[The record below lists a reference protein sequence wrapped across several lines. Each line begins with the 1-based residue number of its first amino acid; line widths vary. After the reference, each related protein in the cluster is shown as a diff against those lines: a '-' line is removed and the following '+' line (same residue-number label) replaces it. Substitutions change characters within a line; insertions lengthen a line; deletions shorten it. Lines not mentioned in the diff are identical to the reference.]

1 MVACGG
7 FVPTLVHYTSMIS
20 ISKLAACCFVLLAL
34 PLWAQ
39 NPETVNPGTVL
50 PDDSVA
56 LQNQIRHSKF
66 DQVLPRVMRD
76 NEIDMWIHV
85 MRPWT
90 PDPLRFELGSD
101 AGIFIFTDR
110 GEDRIERAV
119 FAGHVDDADSYDVIA
134 RSLVEL
140 PTFVDGVITEQ
151 PGGDETDYL
160 EFRFAGVGKF
170 VAERDPRRIGVNFSE
185 ALGLSAASE
194 RAPLT
199 DGLSHTDYSLLMD
212 ALGDTYAGRVVSAEH
227 LIIDYLAGRVAEEIE
242 LYHQFGLIAADN
254 LDREFGKVVPGV
266 TELSELEGNVFRRDP
281 DGFEFHAEDRQ
292 PYVLQPGDVFT
303 ILHGA
308 GNRIFSSDL
317 GGNAY
322 LLREG
327 ETEAP
332 PEIEEVWRVALEVR
346 QMLLDNIVAG
356 RTAGETL
363 DLLIRKIE
371 EAGYY
376 YNPVDQYDPTADPNK
391 TQVHLDVHAVGRSG
405 LVAPRISPLGSDW
418 EREMTI
424 PVLHTFTFEYMIHM
438 PVPAWGRGKHIYVA
452 FHDGAVVTEDGVE
465 FPYPPDPGI
474 RLIR

>member
-1 MVACGG
+1 MT
-7 FVPTLVHYTSMIS
+7 PP
-20 ISKLAACCFVLLAL
+20 SKLAAGCLVLLSL
-34 PLWAQ
+34 SLQAQ
-39 NPETVNPGTVL
+39 SPETVNPDTVL
-50 PDDSVA
+50 PDDSVG
-56 LQNQIRHSKF
+56 LENRVRHSKF

-76 NEIDMWIHV
+76 NGIDMWIHV
-85 MRPWT
+85 MRSWT
-90 PDPLRFELGSD
+90 PDPLSFELG
-101 AGIFIFTDR
+101 GNTGVFIFTDR
-110 GEDRIERAV
+110 GAGRIERAL
-119 FAGHVDDADSYDVIA
+119 FAGGVDDVEAYDVIA
-134 RSLVEL
+134 QSRVEL
-140 PTFVDGVITEQ
+140 PTFVDGIITEQ

-160 EFRFAGVGKF
+160 ENRFNGVGEF
-170 VAERDPRRIGVNFSE
+170 VAERDPRRIGVNYSE

-199 DGLSHTDYSLLMD
+199 DGISHTDYSLLMA
-212 ALGDTYAGRVVSAEH
+212 ALGETYAGRVVSAEH
-227 LIIDYLAGRVAEEIE
+227 LILGYLAGRVAEEIE
-242 LYHQFGLIAADN
+242 LYRQFGLITADN

-266 TELSELEGNVFRRDP
+266 TELGELEGNVFRRDP
-281 DGFEFHAEDRQ
+281 DGVEFHAQDRQ

-327 ETEAP
+327 ETDAP
-332 PEIEEVWRVALEVR
+332 PEIQEVWRAALETR
-346 QMLLDNIVAG
+346 QILLDNIVAG

-371 EAGYY
+371 EAGYH
-376 YNPVDQYDPTADPNK
+376 YNPVDQYDPTADPYK
-391 TQVHLDVHAVGRSG
+391 TQVHLDVHAVSRSG

-438 PVPAWGRGKHIYVA
+438 PVPAWGEGKHIYIA

>member
-1 MVACGG
+1 M
-7 FVPTLVHYTSMIS
+7 TLIP
-20 ISKLAACCFVLLAL
+20 KLATCCLVLIAMLL
-34 PLWAQ
+34 RAQ

-56 LQNQIRHSKF
+56 LENQIRHSKF
-66 DQVLPRVMRD
+66 DQVLPRIMRD
-76 NEIDMWIHV
+76 NDIDMWIHV
-85 MRPWT
+85 IRPWT
-90 PDPLRFELGSD
+90 PDPLSFELGSN
-101 AGIFIFTDR
+101 AGIFVFTDH
-110 GEDRIERAV
+110 GKDRIERAV
-119 FAGHVDDADSYDVIA
+119 FAGAAVNDPDAYDFIDRPV
-134 RSLVEL
+134 LEL
-140 PTFVDGVITEQ
+140 PTFVDGVISEQ

-160 EFRFAGVGKF
+160 EFRFNGVGEF
-170 VAERDPRRIGVNFSE
+170 VVDRDPRRIAVNYSE

-242 LYHQFGLIAADN
+242 LYRQFGLIAAEN
-254 LDREFGKVVPGV
+254 LDREFGKVVPRE
-266 TELSELEGNVFRRDP
+266 TELSDLEGNVFRRDP
-281 DGFEFHAEDRQ
+281 DGVEFHAEDPQ
-292 PYVLQPGDVFT
+292 PYVLQPGDVLT

-322 LLREG
+322 LMRED

-332 PEIEEVWRVALEVR
+332 PEIEEIWRVALDVR
-346 QMLLDNIVAG
+346 QILLDNIGAG

-363 DLLIRKIE
+363 DLLIQKIE
-371 EAGYY
+371 QAGYY
-376 YNPVDQYDPTADPNK
+376 YNPVDQYDSTANPYK
-391 TQVHLDVHAVGRSG
+391 TQVHLDVHAIGRSG

-424 PVLHTFTFEYMIHM
+424 PLLHTFTFEYMIHM
-438 PVPAWGRGKHIYVA
+438 PVPAWGRGKHIYIA
-452 FHDGAVVTEDGVE
+452 FHDGAVVTEHGVE

>member
-1 MVACGG
+1 MTQISRLVAA
-7 FVPTLVHYTSMIS
+7 S
-20 ISKLAACCFVLLAL
+20 CFILFAL
-34 PLWAQ
+34 PPNAQ

-56 LQNQIRHSKF
+56 LENQIRHSKF

-90 PDPLRFELGSD
+90 PDPLSFELGSD

-119 FAGHVDDADSYDVIA
+119 FAGQVDDVDAYDIVA
-134 RSLVEL
+134 RAPVEL
-140 PTFVDGVITEQ
+140 PTFVEGVITEQ

-160 EFRFAGVGKF
+160 EYRFDGVGEF
-170 VAERDPRRIGVNFSE
+170 VAERDPRRIGVNYSK

-199 DGLSHTDYSLLMD
+199 DGLSHTDYTLLMNE
-212 ALGDTYAGRVVSAEH
+212 LGDTYAGRVVSAEY

-242 LYHQFGLIAADN
+242 LYHQFGVIAADN

-266 TELSELEGNVFRRDP
+266 TRLSDLEGNVFRRDP
-281 DGFEFHAEDRQ
+281 DGFEYHAEAPE

-327 ETEAP
+327 ETTAP
-332 PEIEEVWRVALEVR
+332 PEIEKIWQVALEVR

-356 RTAGETL
+356 QAAGETL

-371 EAGYY
+371 EAGYH
-376 YNPVDQYDPTADPNK
+376 YNPVDQYDPSADPHK

-438 PVPAWGRGKHIYVA
+438 PVPAWGKGKHIYIA
-452 FHDGAVVTEDGVE
+452 FHDGAVVTEDGVN

-474 RLIR
+474 RLIH

>member
-1 MVACGG
+1 MT
-7 FVPTLVHYTSMIS
+7 PP
-20 ISKLAACCFVLLAL
+20 SKLAAGCLVLLSL
-34 PLWAQ
+34 SLQAQ
-39 NPETVNPGTVL
+39 SPETVNPDTVL
-50 PDDSVA
+50 PDDSVG
-56 LQNQIRHSKF
+56 LENRVRHSKF
-66 DQVLPRVMRD
+66 DQVLPRVMR
-76 NEIDMWIHV
+76 NNGIDMWIHV
-85 MRPWT
+85 MRSWT
-90 PDPLRFELGSD
+90 PDPLSFELG
-101 AGIFIFTDR
+101 GNTGVFIFTDR
-110 GEDRIERAV
+110 GAGRIERAL
-119 FAGHVDDADSYDVIA
+119 FAGGVDDVEAYDVIA
-134 RSLVEL
+134 QSRVEL
-140 PTFVDGVITEQ
+140 PTFVDGIITEQ

-160 EFRFAGVGKF
+160 ENRFNGVGEF
-170 VAERDPRRIGVNFSE
+170 VTERDPRRIGVNYSE

-199 DGLSHTDYSLLMD
+199 DGISHTDYSLLM
-212 ALGDTYAGRVVSAEH
+212 AVLGETYAGRVVSAEH
-227 LIIDYLAGRVAEEIE
+227 LILDYLAGRVAEEIE
-242 LYHQFGLIAADN
+242 LYRQFGLITADN

-266 TELSELEGNVFRRDP
+266 TELGELEGNVFRRDP
-281 DGFEFHAEDRQ
+281 DGVEFHAQDRQ

-327 ETEAP
+327 ETDAP
-332 PEIEEVWRVALEVR
+332 PEIQEVWRAALETR
-346 QMLLDNIVAG
+346 QILLDNIVAG

-371 EAGYY
+371 EAGYH
-376 YNPVDQYDPTADPNK
+376 YNPVDQYDPTADPYK
-391 TQVHLDVHAVGRSG
+391 TQVHLDVHAVSRSG

-438 PVPAWGRGKHIYVA
+438 PVPAWGEGKHIYIA

-465 FPYPPDPGI
+465 FPYPPDPEI

>member
-1 MVACGG
+1 MNLLA
-7 FVPTLVHYTSMIS
+7 
-20 ISKLAACCFVLLAL
+20 KLAAGCFVLLAL
-34 PLWAQ
+34 PLTAQ

-50 PDDSVA
+50 PDESVE
-56 LQNQIRHSKF
+56 LENRIRHSKF
-66 DQVLPRVMRD
+66 DQVLPRIMRD
-76 NEIDMWIHV
+76 NGVDMWIHV
-85 MRPWT
+85 VRPWT
-90 PDPLRFELGSD
+90 PDPLTFELDSEM
-101 AGIFIFTDR
+101 GIFIFTDR
-110 GEDRIERAV
+110 GGDRIERAV
-119 FAGHVDDADSYDVIA
+119 FAGAVADTDAYDIIDRPYA
-134 RSLVEL
+134 EL
-140 PTFVDGVITEQ
+140 PTFVDGVIAEQ

-160 EFRFAGVGKF
+160 EFRFDGVGAF
-170 VAERDPRRIGVNFSE
+170 VADRDPRRIAVNYSE

-194 RAPLT
+194 RDPLT
-199 DGLSHTDYSLLMD
+199 DGLSHTDYNLLM
-212 ALGDTYAGRVVSAEH
+212 AELGATYTERAVSAEY
-227 LIIDYLAGRVAEEIE
+227 LILDYLAGRVAEEIE

-254 LDREFGKVVPGV
+254 LDREFGKVVPSV
-266 TELSELEGNVFRRDP
+266 TELSDLQGNVFRRDP
-281 DGFEFHAEDRQ
+281 DGVEFHAQDPQ

-332 PEIEEVWRVALEVR
+332 PEIQQVWQAALETR
-346 QMLLDNIVAG
+346 RILLDNIVAG

-363 DLLIRKIE
+363 DLLVEKIE

-376 YNPVDQYDPTADPNK
+376 YNPVDQYDRTADPSK
-391 TQVHLDVHAVGRSG
+391 TQVHLDVHAVSRSG

-438 PVPAWGRGKHIYVA
+438 PVPEWGRGKHIYIA

>member
-1 MVACGG
+1 M
-7 FVPTLVHYTSMIS
+7 TLLA
-20 ISKLAACCFVLLAL
+20 KFAACCFVLLAL
-34 PLWAQ
+34 PLRAQ

-56 LQNQIRHSKF
+56 LENQIRHSKF
-66 DQVLPRVMRD
+66 DQVLPRVMRE

-90 PDPLRFELGSD
+90 PDPLSFELGAD

-119 FAGHVDDADSYDVIA
+119 FAGYVDDADAYDLIA
-134 RSLVEL
+134 RPRAEL

-160 EFRFAGVGKF
+160 EFRFAGVGEF
-170 VAERDPRRIGVNFSE
+170 VAQRDPRRIGVNYAE
-185 ALGLSAASE
+185 NLGLSAATE
-194 RAPLT
+194 RVPLT
-199 DGLSHTDYSLLMD
+199 DGLSHTDYGLLME
-212 ALGDTYAGRVVSAEH
+212 ALGDTYGERVVSAEY
-227 LIIDYLAGRVAEEIE
+227 LMLDYLAGRVTEEIE

-281 DGFEFHAEDRQ
+281 DGVEFHAEDGQ

-332 PEIEEVWRVALEVR
+332 PEIQKVWAAALETR
-346 QMLLDNIVAG
+346 QILLDNIVAG

-363 DLLIRKIE
+363 DLLIERIE

-376 YNPVDQYDPTADPNK
+376 YNPVDQYDTTADPSK
-391 TQVHLDVHAVGRSG
+391 TQVHLDVHAVSRSG

-438 PVPAWGRGKHIYVA
+438 PVPAWGEGKHIYIA

>member
-1 MVACGG
+1 MRII
-7 FVPTLVHYTSMIS
+7 LRL
-20 ISKLAACCFVLLAL
+20 KLAVCCFVVLAL
-34 PLWAQ
+34 PFRIQ
-39 NPETVNPGTVL
+39 GQETVNPGTVL

-56 LQNQIRHSKF
+56 LENQVRNSKF
-66 DQVLPRVMRD
+66 NTVLPQVMRD

-90 PDPLRFELGSD
+90 PDPLNFEFGSD
-101 AGIFIFTDR
+101 MGIFIFTDR
-110 GEDRIERAV
+110 GEDRIERAI
-119 FAGHVDDADSYDVIA
+119 FAGHVSDRNAYNIISRPRVQ
-134 RSLVEL
+134 L

-160 EFRFAGVGKF
+160 KFRFDGVREF
-170 VAERDPRRIGVNFSE
+170 VAERDPDRIGVNYAE

-194 RAPLT
+194 HAPLT
-199 DGLSHTDYSLLMD
+199 DGLSHTDYTLLLN
-212 ALGDTYAGRVVSAEH
+212 ALGDKYAKRVVSAEH
-227 LIIDYLAGRVAEEIE
+227 LILDYLAGRVPEEIE
-242 LYHQFGLIAADN
+242 LYRQFGLITADS

-266 TELSELEGNVFRRDP
+266 TSLSDLEGNVFRRNP
-281 DGFEFHAEDRQ
+281 DGVEFHAQDRE
-292 PYVLQPGDVFT
+292 PYILQPGDVFT

-332 PEIEEVWRVALEVR
+332 PEIQNVWRAALETR
-346 QMLLDNIVAG
+346 QILLANIVAG
-356 RTAGETL
+356 RTAGQTL
-363 DLLIRKIE
+363 DLLIQKIE
-371 EAGYY
+371 SAGYH
-376 YNPVDQYDPTADPNK
+376 YNPVDQYDSNADPDL

-438 PVPAWGRGKHIYVA
+438 PVPAWGPGKHIYIA
-452 FHDGAVVTEDGVE
+452 FHDGAVVTEDGVI

>member
-1 MVACGG
+1 M
-7 FVPTLVHYTSMIS
+7 TLLA
-20 ISKLAACCFVLLAL
+20 KFAACCFVLLAL
-34 PLWAQ
+34 PLRAQ
-39 NPETVNPGTVL
+39 NPETVNPGTVP

-56 LQNQIRHSKF
+56 LENQVRHSKF

-76 NEIDMWIHV
+76 NEIDMWIYV

-90 PDPLRFELGSD
+90 PDPLSFELGAD

-119 FAGHVDDADSYDVIA
+119 FAGYVDDADAYDIIA
-134 RSLVEL
+134 RPRAEL

-160 EFRFAGVGKF
+160 EFRFDGVGEF
-170 VAERDPRRIGVNFSE
+170 VAERDPRRIGVNYAE
-185 ALGLSAASE
+185 DLGLSAATE

-199 DGLSHTDYSLLMD
+199 DGLSHTDYGLLME
-212 ALGDTYAGRVVSAEH
+212 ALGDTYGERVVSAEH
-227 LIIDYLAGRVAEEIE
+227 LMLDYLAGRVAEEIE

-281 DGFEFHAEDRQ
+281 DGVEFHAEDPQ

-322 LLREG
+322 LLRDG

-332 PEIEEVWRVALEVR
+332 PEIQRVWQAALDTR
-346 QMLLDNIVAG
+346 RILLDNIVAG

-363 DLLIRKIE
+363 DLLVRKIE

-376 YNPVDQYDPTADPNK
+376 YNPVDQYDATADPSK
-391 TQVHLDVHAVGRSG
+391 TQVHLDVHAVSRSG

-438 PVPAWGRGKHIYVA
+438 PVPAWGAGKHIYIA

>member
-1 MVACGG
+1 MLRIPARNM
-7 FVPTLVHYTSMIS
+7 SMTVL
-20 ISKLAACCFVLLAL
+20 SKLAACCFVLLAL
-34 PLWAQ
+34 PARAQ
-39 NPETVNPGTVL
+39 NPETVDPGIVL

-56 LQNQIRHSKF
+56 LENQVRHSKF

-90 PDPLRFELGSD
+90 PDPLRFEFGSD

-110 GEDRIERAV
+110 GADRIERAV
-119 FAGHVDDADSYDVIA
+119 FAGAVGDVDAYDLVA
-134 RSLVEL
+134 TPLVEL

-151 PGGDETDYL
+151 PGGNETDYL
-160 EFRFAGVGKF
+160 EFRFDGVGEF
-170 VAERDPRRIGVNFSE
+170 VAERDPRRIGVNYAE

-199 DGLSHTDYSLLMD
+199 DGLSHTDYGLLMD
-212 ALGDTYAGRVVSAEH
+212 AIGDTYAARVVSAEH
-227 LIIDYLAGRVAEEIE
+227 LILDYLAGRVDEEIE

-266 TELSELEGNVFRRDP
+266 TELSDLEGNVFRRDP
-281 DGFEFHAEDRQ
+281 DGVEFHAQDPQ
-292 PYVLQPGDVFT
+292 PYVLRPGDVFT

-322 LLREG
+322 VLREG

-332 PEIEEVWRVALEVR
+332 PEIQQVWQAALETR
-346 QMLLDNIVAG
+346 QILLENIVAG

-371 EAGYY
+371 AAGYY
-376 YNPVDQYDPTADPNK
+376 YNPVDQYDPSADPYK
-391 TQVHLDVHAVGRSG
+391 TQVHLDRRARCQQERAGSAQNLAAR
-405 LVAPRISPLGSDW
+405 LRLGARD
-418 EREMTI
+418 
-424 PVLHTFTFEYMIHM
+424 
-438 PVPAWGRGKHIYVA
+438 
-452 FHDGAVVTEDGVE
+452 D
-465 FPYPPDPGI
+465 DPGAAHLHV
-474 RLIR
+474 RVH

>member
-1 MVACGG
+1 MTIV
-7 FVPTLVHYTSMIS
+7 
-20 ISKLAACCFVLLAL
+20 SKLATCCFVLFAL
-34 PLWAQ
+34 RLQAQ
-39 NPETVNPGTVL
+39 IPETVNPGVVM
-50 PDDSVA
+50 PDDSAA
-56 LQNQIRHSKF
+56 LENQVRHSKF

-85 MRPWT
+85 MRRWT
-90 PDPLRFELGSD
+90 PDPLSFEFGSD

-110 GEDRIERAV
+110 GGYRIERAV
-119 FAGHVDDADSYDVIA
+119 FAGGVIDATAYDLIA
-134 RSLVEL
+134 RPLMEP

-151 PGGDETDYL
+151 PGGDETDDL
-160 EFRFAGVGKF
+160 EFRFDGVREF
-170 VAERDPRRIGVNFSE
+170 VAERNPRRIGVNYSA
-185 ALGLSAASE
+185 ALGLAAASE
-194 RAPLT
+194 RVPLT
-199 DGLSHTDYSLLMD
+199 DGLSHTDFSLLME
-212 ALGDTYAGRVVSAEH
+212 ALGDTYAKRVVSAEH
-227 LIIDYLAGRVAEEIE
+227 LIIDYLAGRVAEEID
-242 LYHQFGLIAADN
+242 LYRQFGLIAADN

-266 TELSELEGNVFRRDP
+266 TELSELQGNVFRRDP
-281 DGFEFHAEDRQ
+281 DGVEFHAEDSR

-332 PEIEEVWRVALEVR
+332 PEIEEVWRIALDVR
-346 QMLLDNIVAG
+346 QILLDNIVAG

-363 DLLIRKIE
+363 DLLIREIE
-371 EAGYY
+371 AAGYY
-376 YNPVDQYDPTADPNK
+376 YNPVDQYDPTADPRM
-391 TQVHLDVHAVGRSG
+391 TQIHLDLHAVSRSG

-424 PVLHTFTFEYMIHM
+424 PLLHTFTFEYMVHM
-438 PVPAWGRGKHIYVA
+438 PVPAWGQGKHIYIA
-452 FHDGAVVTEDGVE
+452 FHDGAVVTENGVE
-465 FPYPPDPGI
+465 FPYPPDQGI

>member
-1 MVACGG
+1 M
-7 FVPTLVHYTSMIS
+7 TLL
-20 ISKLAACCFVLLAL
+20 SKAAACCFVLAALAVG
-34 PLWAQ
+34 AQ
-39 NPETVNPGTVL
+39 NPETVNPATVL

-56 LQNQIRHSKF
+56 LENQVRHSKF

-85 MRPWT
+85 MRPWA
-90 PDPLRFELGSD
+90 PDPLSFELGSA

-110 GEDRIERAV
+110 GGDRIERAV
-119 FAGHVDDADSYDVIA
+119 FAGDVDDAAAYDVIA

-160 EFRFAGVGKF
+160 EFRFDGVGEF
-170 VAERDPRRIGVNFSE
+170 VAERDPHRIGVNYSE

-199 DGLSHTDYSLLMD
+199 DGLSHTDYGLLMD

-242 LYHQFGLIAADN
+242 LYRQFGLIAADN

-266 TELSELEGNVFRRDP
+266 TELRDLEGNVFRRDP
-281 DGFEFHAEDRQ
+281 DGVEFHVSDPQ

-332 PEIEEVWRVALEVR
+332 PEIEEIWQVALETR

-371 EAGYY
+371 EAGYH
-376 YNPVDQYDPTADPNK
+376 YNPVDQYDPTADPYK
-391 TQVHLDVHAVGRSG
+391 AQVHLDVHAVGRSG

-438 PVPAWGRGKHIYVA
+438 PVPAWGRGKHIYIA

-465 FPYPPDPGI
+465 FPYPPDPEI

>member
-1 MVACGG
+1 M
-7 FVPTLVHYTSMIS
+7 TLL
-20 ISKLAACCFVLLAL
+20 SKLAACCFVFIAP
-34 PLWAQ
+34 PLGAQ
-39 NPETVNPGTVL
+39 NPETVNPSTVL

-56 LQNQIRHSKF
+56 LENQVRHSKF

-85 MRPWT
+85 MRPWA
-90 PDPLRFELGSD
+90 PDPLSFELGSE
-101 AGIFIFTDR
+101 AGIFIFTER
-110 GEDRIERAV
+110 GGDRIERAV
-119 FAGHVDDADSYDVIA
+119 FAGDVDDAEAYDVIA

-140 PTFVDGVITEQ
+140 PTFVDGIITEQ

-160 EFRFAGVGKF
+160 EFRFDGVGEF
-170 VAERDPRRIGVNFSE
+170 VAERDPRRIGVNYSE

-199 DGLSHTDYSLLMD
+199 DGLSHTDYGLLMD

-242 LYHQFGLIAADN
+242 LYRQFGLIAADN
-254 LDREFGKVVPGV
+254 LDREFGKVVPGI
-266 TELSELEGNVFRRDP
+266 TELRNLEGNVFRRDP
-281 DGFEFHAEDRQ
+281 DGVEFHVSDPQ
-292 PYVLQPGDVFT
+292 PYVLQPGDVVT

-332 PEIEEVWRVALEVR
+332 REIEEIWQVALETR

-363 DLLIRKIE
+363 DLLIQKIE
-371 EAGYY
+371 EAGYH
-376 YNPVDQYDPTADPNK
+376 YNPVDQYDPTADPYK

-418 EREMTI
+418 ERAMTI

-438 PVPAWGRGKHIYVA
+438 PVPAWGRGKHIYIA

>member
-1 MVACGG
+1 M
-7 FVPTLVHYTSMIS
+7 TLFA
-20 ISKLAACCFVLLAL
+20 KLAACCFVLLAL
-34 PLWAQ
+34 PLRAQ

-56 LQNQIRHSKF
+56 LENQIRHSKF

-76 NEIDMWIHV
+76 NEIDMWIYV

-119 FAGHVDDADSYDVIA
+119 FAGYVDDADAYDIIA
-134 RSLVEL
+134 RPRAEL
-140 PTFVDGVITEQ
+140 PTFVDGIITEQ

-160 EFRFAGVGKF
+160 EFRFDGVGEF
-170 VAERDPRRIGVNFSE
+170 VAARDPRRIGVNYAE
-185 ALGLSAASE
+185 DLGLSAATES
-194 RAPLT
+194 APLT
-199 DGLSHTDYSLLMD
+199 DGLSRTDYGLLME
-212 ALGDTYAGRVVSAEH
+212 ALGDTYGDRVVSAEY
-227 LIIDYLAGRVAEEIE
+227 LILDYLAGRVAEEIE
-242 LYHQFGLIAADN
+242 LYHQFGLIAAAN

-266 TELSELEGNVFRRDP
+266 TVLSDLEGNVFRRDP
-281 DGFEFHAEDRQ
+281 DGVEFHAQDQQ

-308 GNRIFSSDL
+308 GNRIFGSDL

-332 PEIEEVWRVALEVR
+332 PEIEEVWRVALETR
-346 QMLLDNIVAG
+346 RMLLDNIVAG

-376 YNPVDQYDPTADPNK
+376 YNPVDQYDTTADPSK
-391 TQVHLDVHAVGRSG
+391 TQVHLDVHAVSRSG

-438 PVPAWGRGKHIYVA
+438 PVPAWGEGKHIYIA
-452 FHDGAVVTEDGVE
+452 FHDGAVVTKDGVE

-474 RLIR
+474 QLIR

>member
-7 FVPTLVHYTSMIS
+7 FAPTLVHYTSMIS
-20 ISKLAACCFVLLAL
+20 ISKLAVCCFVLLAL

-39 NPETVNPGTVL
+39 KPETVNPGTVL

-90 PDPLRFELGSD
+90 PDPLSFELGSD

-119 FAGHVDDADSYDVIA
+119 FAGHVDDADAYDVIA

-160 EFRFAGVGKF
+160 ELRFDGVGRF
-170 VAERDPRRIGVNFSE
+170 VAERDPRRIGVNYSE

-212 ALGDTYAGRVVSAEH
+212 ALGSTYAERVVSAEH

-266 TELSELEGNVFRRDP
+266 TKLSDLEGNVFRRDP
-281 DGFEFHAEDRQ
+281 DGVEFHVSDPQ

-332 PEIEEVWRVALEVR
+332 PEIEEIWRVALEVR

-363 DLLIRKIE
+363 ALLIRKIE
-371 EAGYY
+371 EAGYH
-376 YNPVDQYDPTADPNK
+376 YNPVDQYDPTADPYK
-391 TQVHLDVHAVGRSG
+391 TQVHLDVHAVARSG

-438 PVPAWGRGKHIYVA
+438 PVPAWGTGKHIYIA

>member
-1 MVACGG
+1 M
-7 FVPTLVHYTSMIS
+7 TLL
-20 ISKLAACCFVLLAL
+20 SKLAAYCLVLLAL
-34 PLWAQ
+34 PLQAQ

-56 LQNQIRHSKF
+56 LENLVRHSKF
-66 DQVLPRVMRD
+66 DEVLPRVMRD
-76 NEIDMWIHV
+76 NGIGMWIHV

-90 PDPLRFELGSD
+90 PDPLRFELGSN
-101 AGIFIFTDR
+101 AGIFIFTDL
-110 GEDRIERAV
+110 GKGRIERAV
-119 FAGHVDDADSYDVIA
+119 FAGAVDDVDAYDVIA
-134 RSLVEL
+134 RSLTDL

-151 PGGDETDYL
+151 PGGEETDYL
-160 EFRFAGVGKF
+160 GLRFDGVGEF
-170 VAERDPRRIGVNFSE
+170 VAERDPRRIGVNYSE
-185 ALGLSAASE
+185 TLGLSAASE

-199 DGLSHTDYSLLMD
+199 DGLSHTDYSLLME
-212 ALGDTYAGRVVSAEH
+212 ALGDTYVERVVSAEH
-227 LIIDYLAGRVAEEIE
+227 LILDYLAGRVAEEIE

-254 LDREFGKVVPGV
+254 LNREFSKVVPGV
-266 TELSELEGNVFRRDP
+266 TRLSDLEGNVFRRDP
-281 DGFEFHAEDRQ
+281 DGVEFHAQDPQ
-292 PYVLQPGDVFT
+292 PYILQPGDIFT

-322 LLREG
+322 LLRKG

-332 PEIEEVWRVALEVR
+332 PEIRDVWQAALETR
-346 QMLLDNIVAG
+346 QILLDNIVAG

-363 DLLIRKIE
+363 DLLIEKIE
-371 EAGYY
+371 QAGYH
-376 YNPVDQYDPTADPNK
+376 YNPVDQYDPTADPCK
-391 TQVHLDVHAVGRSG
+391 TQVHLDVHAVSRSG

-438 PVPAWGRGKHIYVA
+438 PVPAWGPRKHIYIA

-474 RLIR
+474 RVIR

>member
-1 MVACGG
+1 MK
-7 FVPTLVHYTSMIS
+7 MIPHLKS
-20 ISKLAACCFVLLAL
+20 ATCCLVLLAL
-34 PLWAQ
+34 PFPVQ
-39 NPETVNPGTVL
+39 RQETVDPGTVL
-50 PDDSVA
+50 PDNSVT
-56 LQNQIRHSKF
+56 LENHVRNSKF
-66 DQVLPRVMRD
+66 NTVLPRVMRD

-90 PDPLRFELGSD
+90 PDPLNFEFGSD
-101 AGIFIFTDR
+101 MGIFIFTDR
-110 GEDRIERAV
+110 GQGRIERAV
-119 FAGHVDDADSYDVIA
+119 FAGYVNDKNAYDIID
-134 RSLVEL
+134 RPLVEL
-140 PTFVDGVITEQ
+140 PTFVDGVIAEQ

-160 EFRFAGVGKF
+160 EFRFNGVRDF
-170 VAERDPRRIGVNFSE
+170 VSERDPVRIGVNYSE

-194 RAPLT
+194 RVPLT
-199 DGLSHTDYSLLMD
+199 DGLSHTDYSLLLS
-212 ALGDTYAGRVVSAEH
+212 ALGDKYAGRVVSAEH
-227 LIIDYLAGRVAEEIE
+227 LILDYLAGRVPEEIE
-242 LYHQFGLIAADN
+242 LYRQFGLITAAN
-254 LDREFGKVVPGV
+254 LDREFEKVVPGV
-266 TELSELEGNVFRRDP
+266 TSLSDLEGNVFRRNP
-281 DGFEFHAEDRQ
+281 DGVEFHAEDPQ

-332 PEIEEVWRVALEVR
+332 PEIQNVWRAALKTR
-346 QMLLDNIVAG
+346 QIMLDNIVAG
-356 RTAGETL
+356 RTAGQTL
-363 DLLIRKIE
+363 DLLIQKIE

-376 YNPVDQYDPTADPNK
+376 YNPVDQYDSTADPSL

-405 LVAPRISPLGSDW
+405 LVAPRISPLGSNW
-418 EREMTI
+418 QREMTI

-438 PVPAWGRGKHIYVA
+438 PVPAWGTGKHIYIA
-452 FHDGAVVTEDGVE
+452 FHDGAVVTEEGVV

>member
-1 MVACGG
+1 MAKTQLSRLVAA
-7 FVPTLVHYTSMIS
+7 F
-20 ISKLAACCFVLLAL
+20 CFILIAL
-34 PLWAQ
+34 PLRAQ
-39 NPETVNPGTVL
+39 KPETVNPGTVL

-56 LQNQIRHSKF
+56 LENQIRHSKF

-76 NEIDMWIHV
+76 NGIDMWIHV

-90 PDPLRFELGSD
+90 PDPLSFELGSD

-110 GEDRIERAV
+110 GEDLVERAV
-119 FAGHVDDADSYDVIA
+119 FAGHVDDVDAYDIIA
-134 RSLVEL
+134 RAPVEL

-160 EFRFAGVGKF
+160 EYRFDGVGEF
-170 VAERDPRRIGVNFSE
+170 VAQRDPRRIGVNYSK

-199 DGLSHTDYSLLMD
+199 DGLSHTDFTLLMGE
-212 ALGDTYAGRVVSAEH
+212 LGDTYAGRVVSAEY

-242 LYHQFGLIAADN
+242 LYHQFGVIAADN

-266 TELSELEGNVFRRDP
+266 TKLSDLEGNVFRRDP
-281 DGFEFHAEDRQ
+281 DGVEYHAEDSE
-292 PYVLQPGDVFT
+292 PYVLQPGDIFT

-332 PEIEEVWRVALEVR
+332 PEIEEIWRVALEVR

-371 EAGYY
+371 ETGYH
-376 YNPVDQYDPTADPNK
+376 YNPVDQYDPNADPYK
-391 TQVHLDVHAVGRSG
+391 TQVHLDVHAVSRSG

-438 PVPAWGRGKHIYVA
+438 PVPAWGRGKHIYIA

-474 RLIR
+474 RLIH

>member
-1 MVACGG
+1 
-7 FVPTLVHYTSMIS
+7 
-20 ISKLAACCFVLLAL
+20 
-34 PLWAQ
+34 
-39 NPETVNPGTVL
+39 
-50 PDDSVA
+50 
-56 LQNQIRHSKF
+56 
-66 DQVLPRVMRD
+66 MRD

-90 PDPLRFELGSD
+90 PDPLNFEFGSD
-101 AGIFIFTDR
+101 MGIFIFTDR

-119 FAGHVDDADSYDVIA
+119 FAGHVGDRDAYDIVS
-134 RSLVEL
+134 RPRVQL

-160 EFRFAGVGKF
+160 EFRFNGVGNF
-170 VAERDPRRIGVNFSE
+170 VAERDPRRIAVNYSE

-194 RAPLT
+194 RTPLT
-199 DGLSHTDYSLLMD
+199 DGLSHTDYGLLME
-212 ALGDTYAGRVVSAEH
+212 ALGDTYADRVVSAEH
-227 LIIDYLAGRVAEEIE
+227 LTLDYLAGRVAEEIE
-242 LYHQFGLIAADN
+242 LYRQFGLITAAN

-266 TELSELEGNVFRRDP
+266 TKLSDLEGNVFRRDP
-281 DGFEFHAEDRQ
+281 DGVEFHAQDRQ

-327 ETEAP
+327 ESKAP
-332 PEIEEVWRVALEVR
+332 PEIVEVWQAALETR
-346 QMLLDNIVAG
+346 QILLDNIVAG

-363 DLLIRKIE
+363 DLLIERIE
-371 EAGYY
+371 EAGYH
-376 YNPVDQYDPTADPNK
+376 YNPVDQYDPAADPSK
-391 TQVHLDVHAVGRSG
+391 TQVHLDVHAVSRSG

-438 PVPAWGRGKHIYVA
+438 PVPAWGRGKHIYIA
-452 FHDGAVVTEDGVE
+452 FHDGAVVTADGVE

>member
-1 MVACGG
+1 MA
-7 FVPTLVHYTSMIS
+7 LL
-20 ISKLAACCFVLLAL
+20 SKSTACCLVLFAL
-34 PLWAQ
+34 PLRVQ

-50 PDDSVA
+50 PDDSVV
-56 LQNQIRHSKF
+56 LENLIRHRKF
-66 DQVLPRVMRD
+66 DEVLPRVMRD
-76 NEIDMWIHV
+76 NDIDMWIHV
-85 MRPWT
+85 VRPWT
-90 PDPLRFELGSD
+90 PDPLAFELGSD
-101 AGIFIFTDR
+101 AGIFIFSDQPS
-110 GEDRIERAV
+110 EDRVERAV
-119 FAGHVDDADSYDVIA
+119 FAGYVADVEAYDIGA
-134 RSLVEL
+134 RPRAEL

-160 EFRFAGVGKF
+160 ETRFDGVGEF
-170 VAERDPRRIGVNFSE
+170 VADRDPRRIGVNYSE
-185 ALGLSAASE
+185 ALGLSAAAE

-212 ALGDTYAGRVVSAEH
+212 ELGDTYAGRVVSAEH
-227 LIIDYLAGRVAEEIE
+227 LILDYLAGRVDEEIG
-242 LYHQFGLIAADN
+242 LYRQFGLIAAAN
-254 LDREFGKVVPGV
+254 LDREFGSVVPGV
-266 TELSELEGNVFRRDP
+266 TKLSELEGNVFRRDP
-281 DGFEFHAEDRQ
+281 DGVEFHADDSQ
-292 PYVLQPGDVFT
+292 PYVLRPGDVFT

-332 PEIEEVWRVALEVR
+332 PEIEQIWQAALETR
-346 QMLLDNIVAG
+346 QILLNNIVAG
-356 RTAGETL
+356 RSAGETL
-363 DLLIRKIE
+363 NLLSRRIE

-376 YNPVDQYDPTADPNK
+376 YNPVDQYDASADPTK

-424 PVLHTFTFEYMIHM
+424 PMLHTFTFEYMIHM
-438 PVPAWGRGKHIYVA
+438 PVLEWGKGKHIYIA
-452 FHDGAVVTEDGVE
+452 FHDGAVVTEDGVV

-474 RLIR
+474 RLIH

>member
-1 MVACGG
+1 MTRLAK
-7 FVPTLVHYTSMIS
+7 F
-20 ISKLAACCFVLLAL
+20 AACCFVLLAL
-34 PLWAQ
+34 PLRAQ
-39 NPETVNPGTVL
+39 DPETVNPGTVL

-56 LQNQIRHSKF
+56 LENQVRHSKF

-90 PDPLRFELGSD
+90 PDPLSFELGSD

-110 GEDRIERAV
+110 GEDRIERTV
-119 FAGHVDDADSYDVIA
+119 FAGYVDDADAYDIIA
-134 RSLVEL
+134 RPRAEL

-160 EFRFAGVGKF
+160 EFRFDGVGEF
-170 VAERDPRRIGVNFSE
+170 VAERDPRRIGVNY
-185 ALGLSAASE
+185 AKDLGLSAATE

-199 DGLSHTDYSLLMD
+199 DGLSHTDYGLLME
-212 ALGDTYAGRVVSAEH
+212 ALGDTYGERVVSAEH
-227 LIIDYLAGRVAEEIE
+227 LMLDYLAGRVAEEIE

-281 DGFEFHAEDRQ
+281 DGVEFHAEDPQ

-322 LLREG
+322 LLRDG

-332 PEIEEVWRVALEVR
+332 PEIQRVWQAALDTR
-346 QMLLDNIVAG
+346 RILLDNIVAG

-363 DLLIRKIE
+363 DLLVRKIE

-376 YNPVDQYDPTADPNK
+376 YNPVDQYDATADPSK
-391 TQVHLDVHAVGRSG
+391 TQVHLDVRAVSRSG

-438 PVPAWGRGKHIYVA
+438 PVPAWGAGKHIYIA